1 MPNNN
6 PSGHNQ
12 YTRRRE
18 QQLAQQAP
26 DARQTHSIDPSS
38 SAAGDARS
46 RDETSRDE
54 TSRDETSES
63 TPEST
68 AVSAGFGPS
77 DVTTSSI
84 PHTPAKRGFAAMDE
98 ATQRT
103 IASKGGQSQ
112 GKGNNPGNFAND
124 RDRAREAG
132 RKGGEAHG
140 HRSSTAPAPAVTSP
154 TEH

>member
-26 DARQTHSIDPSS
+26 NAQTHSIDPSS
-38 SAAGDARS
+38 SAAGDA
-46 RDETSRDE
+46 TSRDE

-63 TPEST
+63 TLEST
-68 AVSAGFGPS
+68 AASAGSGPS
-77 DVTTSSI
+77 DVTTSTI

-154 TEH
+154 IEH